1 MHEAHLMTDLLH
13 KIEALAREDGAARV
27 AGVEVWL
34 GALCHV
40 SAGHFR
46 EHFERETVGTVA
58 EGAEL
63 TLVESGD
70 PRDPQAQ
77 DIVLRSVSLES

>member
-13 KIEALAREDGAARV
+13 KLEALAREDGAGRIAQ
-27 AGVEVWL
+27 VEVWL
-34 GALCHV
+34 GALCHI

-63 TLVESGD
+63 SLIESDD
-70 PRDPQAQ
+70 PRHPQAQ

>member
-1 MHEAHLMTDLLH
+1 MHEAHLMTDLLR
-13 KIEALAREDGAARV
+13 KIEHLAREDGAARV

-34 GALCHV
+34 GALCHI

-46 EHFERETVGTVA
+46 EHFERETAGTVA
-58 EGAEL
+58 AGAEL
-63 TLVESGD
+63 SLVVSDD
-70 PRDPQAQ
+70 PRHPQAQ

>member
-34 GALCHV
+34 GALCHI

-46 EHFERETVGTVA
+46 EHFVRETVGTVA

-63 TLVESGD
+63 SLLASDD
-70 PRDPQAQ
+70 PRHPQAQ
-77 DIVLRSVSLES
+77 DIVLRSVSLER

>member
-13 KIEALAREDGAARV
+13 KIEHLAREDGAARV

-34 GALCHV
+34 GALCHI

-46 EHFERETVGTVA
+46 EHFERETAGTVA
-58 EGAEL
+58 EGAAL
-63 TLVESGD
+63 SLVVSED

-77 DIVLRSVSLES
+77 DIVLHSVSLES

>member
-13 KIEALAREDGAARV
+13 KIEAMAREDGAARV
-27 AGVEVWL
+27 AEVEVWL
-34 GALCHV
+34 GALCHI

-46 EHFERETVGTVA
+46 EHFERETAGTVA
-58 EGAEL
+58 EGAVL
-63 TLVESGD
+63 SLVVSDD
-70 PRDPQAQ
+70 PRHPQAQ

>member
-27 AGVEVWL
+27 AAVEVWL
-34 GALCHV
+34 GALCHI

-46 EHFERETVGTVA
+46 EHFERETAGSVA

-63 TLVESGD
+63 SLVVSDD
-70 PRDPQAQ
+70 PRHPQAQ

>member
-13 KIEALAREDGAARV
+13 KMEALARDDGAARV

-34 GALCHV
+34 GALCHI
-40 SAGHFR
+40 SAAHFR
-46 EHFERETVGTVA
+46 EHFERETAGTVA
-58 EGAEL
+58 AGAEL
-63 TLVESGD
+63 SLVVSD
-70 PRDPQAQ
+70 DLRHPQAQ

>member
-13 KIEALAREDGAARV
+13 KIEALARDGGNARV
-27 AGVEVWL
+27 VGVEVWL
-34 GALCHV
+34 GALCYI

-46 EHFERETVGTVA
+46 EHFERETAGTVA
-58 EGAEL
+58 NGAEL
-63 TLVESGD
+63 SLVTSDD
-70 PRDPQAQ
+70 PRHPQAQ

>member
-13 KIEALAREDGAARV
+13 KIESIAREDGKSRI

-46 EHFERETVGTVA
+46 EHFERETAGTVA

-63 TLVESGD
+63 SLVVSD
-70 PRDPQAQ
+70 DLRHPRAQ

>member
-27 AGVEVWL
+27 AQVEVWL

-46 EHFERETVGTVA
+46 EHFERETTGTVA

-63 TLVESGD
+63 SLVESDD
-70 PRDPQAQ
+70 PRHPQAQ

>member
-13 KIEALAREDGAARV
+13 KIEALAREDGAAKV

-34 GALCHV
+34 GALCHI

-46 EHFERETVGTVA
+46 EHFERETAGTLA
-58 EGAEL
+58 EGASL
-63 TLVESGD
+63 ALVVSDD

-77 DIVLRSVSLES
+77 DVVLRSVSLES

>member
-13 KIEALAREDGAARV
+13 KIEALAREDGAPRV
-27 AGVEVWL
+27 AAVEVWL
-34 GALCHV
+34 GALCHI

-46 EHFERETVGTVA
+46 EHFERETVGTLA

-63 TLVESGD
+63 SLLVSDD
-70 PRDPQAQ
+70 PRHPQAQ

>member
-13 KIEALAREDGAARV
+13 KVETLARENGGARV

-34 GALCHV
+34 GALCHI
-40 SAGHFR
+40 SAEHFR
-46 EHFERETVGTVA
+46 EHFAHETAGTAA

-63 TLVESGD
+63 SLVVSED
-70 PRDPQAQ
+70 PKHPQAQ
-77 DIVLRSVSLES
+77 DIVLRSVSLED

>member
-13 KIEALAREDGAARV
+13 KIEALARDDGAARV

-34 GALCHV
+34 GALCHI

-46 EHFERETVGTVA
+46 EHFERETAGTVA
-58 EGAEL
+58 AGAEL
-63 TLVESGD
+63 SLVVSDD
-70 PRDPQAQ
+70 PQHPQAQ